1 MASDKLEEKH
11 DILSNGFKLTI
22 VQRYETFLISDPTPY
37 HSHNDTYFCTFRG
50 FYCCNNHS
58 RRRRSFMTLKHG
70 RGDGAM
76 ISCLRGANS
85 KQIGALEEE
94 QAT

>member
-1 MASDKLEEKH
+1 
-11 DILSNGFKLTI
+11 
-22 VQRYETFLISDPTPY
+22 
-37 HSHNDTYFCTFRG
+37 
-50 FYCCNNHS
+50 
-58 RRRRSFMTLKHG
+58 MTLKHG